1 MTDGQKKQPKDNR
14 TGLSARYLVALRAH
28 LAETKPVNGD
38 HAHGVGRAAV
48 LGGIEPRGLALMHEE
63 ALIDLASSYDFLNVG
78 NGALAR
84 AGHFLTEALIPL
96 EVALRT
102 TRETNRLLKQRNETL
117 RLHAA
122 ALARVNRRLQREVER
137 RKAGEDVVRKGK
149 KQYQKLFLESQV
161 MEKKLRLVTRQI
173 ISAQEAERKEISRE
187 LHDEVVQTLVGINV
201 QLSALCQGTS
211 VGLHTLKAKIVGTQR
226 LVENSVTAVHRFAR
240 GLRPAVLDDL
250 GLIPAL
256 HAYCKS
262 LAAQKK
268 IKIQL
273 TAFRNLE
280 ALNSDGRTVLYR
292 VAQEALTNVSRHAQA
307 TRVTVAIT
315 DLGKTIRMEIADN
328 GKSFSVEKTLFAKN
342 NKRLGLIGMKE
353 RIEMVGGGLTIL
365 SSPGA
370 GTTVRAEVP
379 FNRDKS

>member
-1 MTDGQKKQPKDNR
+1 MTVRAKRPKKDHR
-14 TGLSARYLVALRAH
+14 ALSARYLADLRAH
-28 LAETKPVNGD
+28 LLARKPVNGD

-48 LGGIEPRGLALMHEE
+48 LGGLEPRELALIHER
-63 ALIDLASSYDFLNVG
+63 ALVDLASSFDFLSAG
-78 NGALAR
+78 NSTLAR
-84 AGHFLTEALIPL
+84 AGHFLSEAMVPL
-96 EVALRT
+96 DAAQRA
-102 TRETNRLLKQRNETL
+102 TRDANRLLQQRNDSL

-122 ALARVNRRLQREVER
+122 SLARMNRRLQQEVSR
-137 RKAGEDVVRKGK
+137 RKAVEEAVKKGK
-149 KQYQKLFLESQV
+149 QQYQKLFVESQV

-173 ISAQEAERKEISRE
+173 IAAQEAERKEISRE

-211 VGLHTLKAKIVGTQR
+211 IGLHTLKAKIIGTQR

-262 LAAQKK
+262 LSAQKK
-268 IKIQL
+268 VKIQL
-273 TAFRNLE
+273 TAFRSLE
-280 ALNSDGRTVLYR
+280 TLDSNGRTVLYR

-307 TRVTVAIT
+307 TRVTVAIA
-315 DLGKTIRMEIADN
+315 DLGKTVRMEIADN

-353 RIEMVGGGLTIL
+353 RIEMIGGALTIL
-365 SSPGA
+365 SIPGA
-370 GTTVRAEVP
+370 GTTVRAEIP
-379 FNRDKS
+379 FNREKS